1 MLPNCTRQSIVYE
14 NVCYKC
20 VPKAGEDREI
30 REEDLPKTEPAI
42 YVCESSRT
50 ILERSREHWSSYR
63 SGDKD
68 SHIWRHQ
75 DLVHKGEPAEFKMM
89 VVGNHR
95 SALGRQ
101 IAEAVRIRRRGGVG
115 CILNLKS
122 ELRDSDWRT
131 GRRKMRETG
140 SNVRN

>member
-1 MLPNCTRQSIVYE
+1 MYNLLLRSRDAPKLHQAVNSLRE

-68 SHIWRHQ
+68 SHMWRHQ
-75 DLVHKGEPAEFKMM
+75 DLVHKGEPAEFKMRA
-89 VVGNHR
+89 VGNHR
-95 SALGRQ
+95 TALGRQ
-101 IAEAVRIRRRGGVG
+101 IAEAVRIRRIGEQDVF
-115 CILNLKS
+115 
-122 ELRDSDWRT
+122 
-131 GRRKMRETG
+131 
-140 SNVRN
+140 